1 MRRSGQIKSRARR
14 EWEAQ
19 RAARAEREPKT
30 LHRLERTVS
39 FTGTTAG
46 PVPKTE
52 RAPGGKVERKH
63 KDALAALGCVL
74 CRRLYGP
81 HVPGPVELHHMRTKG
96 WGRGDYTTL
105 IPLCREHHQGDS
117 GVHGLGTKGFV
128 KRYGITQAD
137 LLMDAL
143 TLIAK
148 GIE

>member
-1 MRRSGQIKSRARR
+1 MRRASIKSRARR

-19 RAARAEREPKT
+19 RAARSEREPKPP
-30 LHRLERTVS
+30 HRLERPVVYTG
-39 FTGTTAG
+39 GTTVG
-46 PVPKTE
+46 PAPKTE
-52 RAPGGKVERKH
+52 RAPGGKSERKH
-63 KDALAALGCVL
+63 KNALAALGCVL

-81 HVPGPVELHHMRTKG
+81 HAPGPVELHHLRTAG

-105 IPLCREHHQGDS
+105 IPLCREHHRGDS
-117 GVHGLGTKGFV
+117 GVHGLGTKGFSR
-128 KRYGITQAD
+128 RYGITQAD